1 MGTLLWLSFRSEHIA
16 GSCHNEHFEGEGVV
30 RIDISY
36 LIDRLETLM
45 NKSKRIPLTS
55 GVIVSKDECLEIIDQ
70 MRITI
75 PQQIEE
81 ARHIKEER
89 ERVLALAEEE
99 AKRLLDQAQE
109 EADQVLNER
118 GLVREAQE
126 RSASIVD
133 EAHRQAE
140 ETMRGADEYA
150 INILGRLE
158 DQLIAVQTTIRNG
171 LEILE
176 QEGKRRAAAE
186 ANLEDSAAES
196 ERQEP

>member
-1 MGTLLWLSFRSEHIA
+1 
-16 GSCHNEHFEGEGVV
+16 
-30 RIDISY
+30 
-36 LIDRLETLM
+36 M

-81 ARHIKEER
+81 ARHIKEDR

-133 EAHRQAE
+133 EAHRHAE

-176 QEGKRRAAAE
+176 QEGKRRAAAQ

>member
-1 MGTLLWLSFRSEHIA
+1 
-16 GSCHNEHFEGEGVV
+16 VV

-36 LIDRLETLM
+36 LIDRLENLVS
-45 NKSKRIPLTS
+45 NSRRLPLTS
-55 GVIVSKDECLEIIDQ
+55 GVVVSKHECLQIIDQ

-81 ARHIKEER
+81 ARQIKQER
-89 ERVLALAEEE
+89 ERVLALAREE

-109 EADQVLNER
+109 QADQVLNER
-118 GLVREAQE
+118 GLMKEAQE

-133 EAHRQAE
+133 EANRQAE

-150 INILGRLE
+150 INVLGRLE

-171 LEILE
+171 LEILQ
-176 QEGKRRAAAE
+176 QEGSRRQSSEAGLGDPAAAPE
-186 ANLEDSAAES
+186 Q
-196 ERQEP
+196 REP